1 MSTPLLLGQLSA
13 EEFAELPE
21 PADGTQQELVRGK
34 VVVMPPPS
42 GYQGA
47 VCSRI
52 VRRLSTWIEDRE
64 LGILT
69 SNDSGVILERDPDT
83 VRAPD
88 LAFFSKERLPNFPR
102 TGYPAVPPDLAIEVL
117 SPSDV
122 FLRMLGKVEM
132 YLRAGVRLVWVIVP
146 EDNGVSVHVPDAPV
160 RVLTADDVLDGGAV
174 LPGFSCPVRQLFP

>member
-1 MSTPLLLGQLSA
+1 MSNQLLLGLLTA
-13 EEFAELPE
+13 EQFADLPE
-21 PADGTQQELVRGK
+21 PTDGSQQELVRGK
-34 VVVMPPPS
+34 VFVMPPPS
-42 GYQGA
+42 GYHGA

-69 SNDSGVILERDPDT
+69 SNVSGVLLERDPDT

-88 LAFFSKERLPNFPR
+88 IAFFSKEQLPNFPR

-132 YLRAGVRLVWVIVP
+132 YLRVGVRLVWVIVP

-160 RVLTADDVLDGGAV
+160 RVLTADDVLDGGTV
-174 LPGFSCPVRQLFP
+174 LPGFTCPVRQLFP